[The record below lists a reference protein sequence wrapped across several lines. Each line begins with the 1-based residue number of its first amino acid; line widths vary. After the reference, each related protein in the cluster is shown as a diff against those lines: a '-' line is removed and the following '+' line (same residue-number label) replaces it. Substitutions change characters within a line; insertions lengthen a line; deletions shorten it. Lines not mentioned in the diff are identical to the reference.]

1 MWYFYFKGSAAY
13 PFPPQMIFKIIMIFA
28 TSLFESLLFIL
39 VIRGKTY
46 VYFGGIILIGSSIK
60 AVI

>member
-28 TSLFESLLFIL
+28 TSLFESLLL

-46 VYFGGIILIGSSIK
+46 VYFPGIILIGSSIK